1 MKKAELSRWPRFF
14 PHEENETMQP
24 LGVQI
29 SIAVTGYPRPN
40 SHVECTVVQP
50 CTIRVYGSRGREV
63 ALGPS
68 CTDRSIN
75 ESVLEEHL

>member
-1 MKKAELSRWPRFF
+1 MKTAELSRWPRFF
-14 PHEENETMQP
+14 PHEENETMGP

-29 SIAVTGYPRPN
+29 SVAVTGYPRPN
-40 SHVECTVVQP
+40 SHVECTLVQP
-50 CTIRVYGSRGREV
+50 CTTWVYGSRGREV
-63 ALGPS
+63 ALVPS